1 MTNIGYIY
9 KITNPTGKIYVGKT
23 SRLNDR
29 ISKYRNCNGISQ
41 QKIIYN
47 SIKKYGW
54 INHTFEVIIEAPID
68 QLSYLETFYIETF
81 NSFHYSNPK
90 GMNLTKGGEGT
101 PGRKDSI
108 ETKTKRSNSI
118 RGRHHSDQT
127 KHLMSELKKGK
138 PSNNKGMPCS
148 DETKKKI
155 SESNKGKIPSDKTK
169 QNRNNTRLVNLIN
182 LHEAILQINKTTNL
196 VIKEWKILP
205 KEIAKHF
212 NICDSG
218 IIKCLNRK
226 KEHTMGYIWR
236 YKK

>member
-1 MTNIGYIY
+1 
-9 KITNPTGKIYVGKT
+9 
-23 SRLNDR
+23 
-29 ISKYRNCNGISQ
+29 
-41 QKIIYN
+41 
-47 SIKKYGW
+47 
-54 INHTFEVIIEAPID
+54 
-68 QLSYLETFYIETF
+68 
-81 NSFHYSNPK
+81 
-90 GMNLTKGGEGT
+90 MNLTKGGEGT
-101 PGRKDSI
+101 LGRKDSI

-138 PSNNKGMPCS
+138 PSNNKGISCS

-155 SESNKGKIPSDKTK
+155 SESNKGKIPSDQTK

-196 VIKEWKILP
+196 VVKEWKILP

-218 IIKCLNRK
+218 IIKCLNGK
-226 KEHTMGYIWR
+226 KENTMGYIWR